1 MQVRVTKKR
10 ESSNKDA
17 EGANAFLKI
26 STREVHNALQ
36 F

>member
-10 ESSNKDA
+10 QAFNKDA
-17 EGANAFLKI
+17 DGANAFLKLG
-26 STREVHNALQ
+26 TREVHNALQ